1 MVNVAKI
8 FSTLG
13 NPNSLI
19 PLAIKDTASTAGM
32 TAGSY
37 ITGKEEGHD
46 RFIDE
51 VGTEII
57 WLGGIPFFKW
67 LYDKTV
73 FNALGLDSK
82 FDARNLKDK
91 DVLTKIKEYAP
102 TDKIKKDIEKIATK
116 EKTFKNVA
124 TGKFFISTALTVA
137 SYIGLTK
144 FKQKYTDKKIRENL
158 IAEYKA
164 EKEAELAK
172 KDENTTKT
180 EQKS

>member
-1 MVNVAKI
+1 MVNVASI

-19 PLAIKDTASTAGM
+19 PLAIKDTTSTAGM
-32 TAGSY
+32 TVGSY

-73 FNALGLDSK
+73 FKALGLDSR

-91 DVLTKIKEYAP
+91 DVLAKIKEYSQNIAKY
-102 TDKIKKDIEKIATK
+102 KILLKNAKTK
-116 EKTFKNVA
+116 VFL
-124 TGKFFISTALTVA
+124 FF
-137 SYIGLTK
+137 YIRNCCCIV
-144 FKQKYTDKKIRENL
+144 FSSCNFL
-158 IAEYKA
+158 IIVFWICS
-164 EKEAELAK
+164 
-172 KDENTTKT
+172 N
-180 EQKS
+180 